1 MIHWNPSSI
10 PRKWGRDVNIHPLA
24 YRAILNIERLFS
36 DCIFTTALYYAP
48 QTLYMLTKGVYKQTN
63 EFRNINQFSLRFPT
77 QFSTLYPWWK
87 KIYLISEVWGDLMTI
102 WHSKSEGSCCNPYC
116 IKQLWK
122 SHALHFIHNSPSKS
136 VSKPSFFKI
145 SNSLN
150 LLISNSPFFN
160 KPFFSPK
167 TSVLFSDETR
177 LSHVWRDMYLAWEV
191 LSG

>member
-1 MIHWNPSSI
+1 MRKRCQYTPIGRQSNTQYKEVIFWLYLHYCIVLCTTDTIHANKGRVQTDKWIQEHKSI
-10 PRKWGRDVNIHPLA
+10 
-24 YRAILNIERLFS
+24 FS
-36 DCIFTTALYYAP
+36 QVSHAVLH
-48 QTLYMLTKGVYKQTN
+48 TL
-63 EFRNINQFSLRFPT
+63 SLM
-77 QFSTLYPWWK
+77 K

-102 WHSKSEGSCCNPYC
+102 WRSKSEGSCCNPYC